1 MSESSEVPEEPAP
14 DLGITPQDVS
24 GEIRDF
30 VSRQERRRR
39 LVPRAA
45 LVGLCAGLLA
55 IAFRLSI
62 EGAEHLRTALY
73 SAARTLGAWGFAL
86 PPLACALAAGL
97 SLHLVRRFA
106 PEAAGS
112 GIPHLKA
119 VLHRLRGL
127 RSARLV
133 PVKFAS
139 GLLAI
144 GGGLALGREGPTVQ
158 MGGGAGHLI
167 GGWLGVTPRE
177 RQALIAAGAGA
188 GLAAAFNAP
197 LAGVIFVLEELQGDF
212 APGVLTSSFVASLTA
227 DLVSRLALG
236 QLPVFHLAAAPAPPL
251 GSLPAF
257 LLLGA
262 LAGLFGVLFNRS
274 LLAGLRG
281 FERLAGWPLGLPAAL
296 VGLSIGIA
304 GWWLPGALGGGVS
317 LLERAFVGEIAMAP
331 LLALLALRFAMTIL
345 SYGSGVAGGIF
356 APLLVLGALLGQA
369 VGLAA
374 GRWGGSLS
382 SAPGSTSAFPVVGM
396 AALFAAIVRAPL
408 TAIVLILEMTANYSL
423 MLPLLAAAFIAYGV
437 ADLLGDRPIYQALLE
452 RDTLRGQDAPEL
464 AGTLLVERTV
474 RPGAPFDGRRV
485 ADLQLPAGCLL
496 ITVERHGK
504 SVVPDRDTVLQAG
517 DRITAVV
524 APRAAEGHRLLLE
537 GTAPH
542 G

>member
-1 MSESSEVPEEPAP
+1 MSDDVPAPEEPAP

-73 SAARTLGAWGFAL
+73 SAARPLGAWGFAL

-188 GLAAAFNAP
+188 A
-197 LAGVIFVLEELQGDF
+197 
-212 APGVLTSSFVASLTA
+212 
-227 DLVSRLALG
+227 
-236 QLPVFHLAAAPAPPL
+236 
-251 GSLPAF
+251 
-257 LLLGA
+257 
-262 LAGLFGVLFNRS
+262 
-274 LLAGLRG
+274 
-281 FERLAGWPLGLPAAL
+281 WP
-296 VGLSIGIA
+296 
-304 GWWLPGALGGGVS
+304 
-317 LLERAFVGEIAMAP
+317 
-331 LLALLALRFAMTIL
+331 TC
-345 SYGSGVAGGIF
+345 
-356 APLLVLGALLGQA
+356 
-369 VGLAA
+369 
-374 GRWGGSLS
+374 
-382 SAPGSTSAFPVVGM
+382 
-396 AALFAAIVRAPL
+396 
-408 TAIVLILEMTANYSL
+408 N
-423 MLPLLAAAFIAYGV
+423 
-437 ADLLGDRPIYQALLE
+437 
-452 RDTLRGQDAPEL
+452 
-464 AGTLLVERTV
+464 
-474 RPGAPFDGRRV
+474 
-485 ADLQLPAGCLL
+485 C
-496 ITVERHGK
+496 
-504 SVVPDRDTVLQAG
+504 
-517 DRITAVV
+517 
-524 APRAAEGHRLLLE
+524 PRAAC
-537 GTAPH
+537 
-542 G
+542 

>member
-1 MSESSEVPEEPAP
+1 M
-14 DLGITPQDVS
+14 
-24 GEIRDF
+24 
-30 VSRQERRRR
+30 
-39 LVPRAA
+39 
-45 LVGLCAGLLA
+45 
-55 IAFRLSI
+55 
-62 EGAEHLRTALY
+62 
-73 SAARTLGAWGFAL
+73 GAWGYAL
-86 PPLACALAAGL
+86 PPLALAGAAGL
-97 SLHLVRRFA
+97 SLFLVQRFA

-127 RSARLV
+127 RSKRVV

-139 GLLAI
+139 GLLSI
-144 GGGLALGREGPTVQ
+144 GAGLALGREGPTVQ
-158 MGGGAGHLI
+158 MGGASGHLL
-167 GGWLGVTPRE
+167 GGWLGVTARE
-177 RQALIAAGAGA
+177 RQVLIAAGAGA

-236 QLPVFHLAAAPAPPL
+236 QLPVFHLASAPLPPL

-262 LAGLFGVLFNRS
+262 LAGLLGVVFNRS

-281 FERLAGWPLGLPAAL
+281 FSLLSRWPIGLPAAI
-296 VGLSIGIA
+296 VGLLIGIA
-304 GWWLPGALGGGVS
+304 GWFLPGALGGGTP
-317 LLERAFVGEIAMAP
+317 LLAETFAGHLTLAP
-331 LLALLALRFAMTIL
+331 LLGLLALRFAMTIL
-345 SYGSGVAGGIF
+345 SYGTGVAGGIF

-369 VGLAA
+369 VGLGTGRLA
-374 GRWGGSLS
+374 GGFSP
-382 SAPGSTSAFPVVGM
+382 APGSASAFPVVGM

-408 TAIVLILEMTANYSL
+408 TAIVLILEMTAGYSL
-423 MLPLLAAAFIAYGV
+423 MLPLLAATFIAYGL

-464 AGTLLVERTV
+464 AGTLLIERTIQT
-474 RPGAPFDGRRV
+474 GAPFDGIKV
-485 ADLQLPAGCLL
+485 ADLNLPPGCLV

-504 SVVPDRDTVLQAG
+504 SVVPDRDTLLEAG
-517 DRITAVV
+517 DRLTAVV
-524 APRAAEGHRLLLE
+524 APRAADGLRLITE
-537 GTAPH
+537 GTSPH